1 MVSGGGGG
9 GGTIPQET
17 RGRLAS
23 PPEAKAFSLA
33 QPHAQAS
40 DTASRPRSPVPGRR
54 RTPRHRRG
62 PAVCPS
68 MPRTAW
74 PFPLGLCQASV
85 NLCFQE
91 AVTVALRLG
100 PCVALAASAQVS
112 AGAPLSGVTCLPI
125 SGWQFAWLLQFSGGP
140 RKVTG
145 FPWVWPFFLEGQGWC
160 HVAGGSPV
168 APHAV
173 RPAPG
178 DRETRRCLPRAPAA
192 AIHRTHRRG
201 LCQSRPGARGLR
213 RGERDVFPPAGALT
227 RHAPR
232 RSSLHVRATRHLGE
246 QSGGELCKIKRSPI
260 TGTTRDPTLCPGGLQ
275 GPPKPPWLPLREAL
289 RLPGPLAA
297 PADTPGPPAFVSCVG
312 SPRAPAAR
320 GRRTWGWGSAQD
332 ACRTQREG
340 LSGPPSV
347 ACPRGDEPA
356 NRGGPFC
363 TRSAGLRAICTITV
377 PGRARCPDV
386 PTPQSPVPP
395 RQRASAD
402 GLG

>member
-1 MVSGGGGG
+1 M
-9 GGTIPQET
+9 
-17 RGRLAS
+17 A
-23 PPEAKAFSLA
+23 
-33 QPHAQAS
+33 
-40 DTASRPRSPVPGRR
+40 PRSWRLPG
-54 RTPRHRRG
+54 G
-62 PAVCPS
+62 
-68 MPRTAW
+68 
-74 PFPLGLCQASV
+74 AS
-85 NLCFQE
+85 CR
-91 AVTVALRLG
+91 ATR
-100 PCVALAASAQVS
+100 
-112 AGAPLSGVTCLPI
+112 AG
-125 SGWQFAWLLQFSGGP
+125 
-140 RKVTG
+140 R
-145 FPWVWPFFLEGQGWC
+145 
-160 HVAGGSPV
+160 
-168 APHAV
+168 
-173 RPAPG
+173 PG
-178 DRETRRCLPRAPAA
+178 DAPCLPRAPAA

-213 RGERDVFPPAGALT
+213 RGERDVFPPAGALA
-227 RHAPR
+227 RDAPR

-246 QSGGELCKIKRSPI
+246 QSGPELCKIKRSPI

-275 GPPKPPWLPLREAL
+275 GPPKPPWLPLRETL

-297 PADTPGPPAFVSCVG
+297 PVDTPGPPAFVSCVG

-332 ACRTQREG
+332 ACRTQRED
-340 LSGPPSV
+340 LSGPPPV

-377 PGRARCPDV
+377 PGRARRPDM